1 MVARGGPIGEKMI
14 AVPTPKTARCRLRP
28 FAASA
33 APLVRELAGDARVA
47 APTLNFPHPYRC
59 EQAILC
65 DEWRQSAVSS
75 RQIPTESN
83 E

>member
-1 MVARGGPIGEKMI
+1 MI
-14 AVPTPKTARCRLRP
+14 AVPTPKTARLRLRP
-28 FAASA
+28 FATSD

-47 APTLNFPHPYRC
+47 VPTLNFPHPYRC
-59 EQAILC
+59 EDAILC